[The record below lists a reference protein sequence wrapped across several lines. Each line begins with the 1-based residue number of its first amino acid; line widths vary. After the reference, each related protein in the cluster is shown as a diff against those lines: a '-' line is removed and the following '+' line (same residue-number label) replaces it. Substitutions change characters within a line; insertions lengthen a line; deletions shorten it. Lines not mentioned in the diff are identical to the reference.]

1 MPAAIGNFRAATAP
15 TLPAINP
22 TPTIVGG
29 PGNDNLTGASG
40 NDVLD
45 GGAGNDLLYG
55 GLGDDSYYVTV
66 GDQVADDGGIDT
78 IYFSGSGFWRLAPGF
93 ENIVADGTGPVDFRG
108 NNDANVM
115 IGGPGD
121 DYMNGRGGD
130 DTMIGLGGNDNFDM
144 STGRPADAVDGIWTM
159 GTRIVDGGDG
169 IDTIDYDGY
178 ERSAVNID
186 LGAGTARDGGDQG
199 IGTATLVSIENAVGG
214 QYDDTLKGSAGA
226 NVLFGRG
233 GNDTL
238 IGAGGNDILDG
249 GDGND
254 TYVFGR
260 GDGHDIVRE
269 SGGDLD
275 TVQFGAGISADQIR
289 LQRSANDLVASIIG
303 TADQLTIEN
312 WYLGGDN
319 RVEQFKTA
327 SGAVSQVETLVVES
341 QVQNLVHAMAAF
353 AAHPL
358 GATSLPSN
366 PPAQL
371 DSVIAPNSH

>member
-1 MPAAIGNFRAATAP
+1 M
-15 TLPAINP
+15 
-22 TPTIVGG
+22 
-29 PGNDNLTGASG
+29 GAR
-40 NDVLD
+40 
-45 GGAGNDLLYG
+45 Y
-55 GLGDDSYYVTV
+55 
-66 GDQVADDGGIDT
+66 I
-78 IYFSGSGFWRLAPGF
+78 
-93 ENIVADGTGPVDFRG
+93 
-108 NNDANVM
+108 
-115 IGGPGD
+115 
-121 DYMNGRGGD
+121 
-130 DTMIGLGGNDNFDM
+130 
-144 STGRPADAVDGIWTM
+144 
-159 GTRIVDGGDG
+159 DGGDG

-186 LGAGTARDGGDQG
+186 LGAGTASGGGDQG

-214 QYDDTLKGSAGA
+214 QYDDTIRGSAAA
-226 NVLFGRG
+226 NALFGRG

-269 SGGDLD
+269 SGGNLD

-303 TADQLTIEN
+303 TADRLTIEN
-312 WYLGGDN
+312 WYLGSDN

-366 PPAQL
+366 AAAPL
-371 DSVIAPNSH
+371 DSVIAANGQ